1 MKLRTVSQILSLVL
15 IAVVAIVFL
24 SSAMGFKDDSREM
37 YAQVIEETVQKYL
50 IQCYAS
56 EGSYPPDLEYLAK
69 NYGLIL
75 DHDNYIYHYQ
85 PFASNILPDVRVFV
99 RRGDTQQEGI
109 VF

>member
-15 IAVVAIVFL
+15 IAVVVIVFL
-24 SSAMGFKDDSREM
+24 SSAMGFKDDGREM
-37 YAQVIEETVQKYL
+37 YARVIEETVQKYL

-56 EGSYPPDLEYLAK
+56 EGSYPPDLEYLAQ

-75 DHDNYIYHYQ
+75 DHENYIYHYR
-85 PFASNILPDVRVFV
+85 PFASNILPDVKVFV
-99 RRGDTQQEGI
+99 RRGDARQEGI